1 MLCCPASD
9 GSGEMLY
16 KILRYIGI
24 PVLYLLFFPKVIGRK
39 NTKIKGRAMIVAN
52 HVSMWDP
59 LFISVVFKRQIFWM
73 GKIELFK
80 NAFAR
85 LFFHAVKAFPV
96 RRGEGDLPAIR
107 HAFKLLRDGK
117 LFGIFP
123 EGKRVKTGEMA
134 RFEPGTAMIA
144 LKNDAPVILVYIKGK
159 YKYFRRMKLIIGEP
173 IRLADYV
180 GSKTDPATVDAASR
194 FLENKLNDLKNTT
207 F

>member
-1 MLCCPASD
+1 
-9 GSGEMLY
+9 MLY

-24 PVLYLLFFPKVIGRK
+24 LVIYFLFFPKIIGKK
-39 NTKIKGRAMIVAN
+39 NTNIKGKAIIIAN
-52 HVSMWDP
+52 HISLWDP
-59 LFISVVFKRQIFWM
+59 IFISVVFKRQIFWM

-80 NAFAR
+80 SVPAR
-85 LFFHAVKAFPV
+85 IFFHIVKAFPV

-123 EGKRVKTGEMA
+123 EGKRVKTGELG

-144 LKNDAPVILVYIKGK
+144 LKNDAPIIPLYIKGK
-159 YKYFRRMKLIIGEP
+159 YKFFRRMKLIIGEP

-180 GSKTDPATVDAASR
+180 GSKTDPVTVEAASR
-194 FLENKLNDLKNTT
+194 FLEQKLNDLKNAT

>member
-1 MLCCPASD
+1 
-9 GSGEMLY
+9 MLY

-24 PVLYLLFFPKVIGRK
+24 LVIYFLFFPKIIGKK
-39 NTKIKGRAMIVAN
+39 NVNIKGKAIIIAN
-52 HVSMWDP
+52 HISLWDP
-59 LFISVVFKRQIFWM
+59 IFISVVFKRQIFWM

-80 NAFAR
+80 SVFAR
-85 LFFHAVKAFPV
+85 MFFHIVKAFPV

-134 RFEPGTAMIA
+134 KFEPGTAMIA
-144 LKNDAPVILVYIKGK
+144 LKNDAPIIPLYIKGK
-159 YKYFRRMKLIIGEP
+159 YKFFRRMKLIIGEP

-180 GSKTDPATVDAASR
+180 GSKTDPATVEAASR
-194 FLENKLNDLKNTT
+194 FLEEKLNDLKNAT

>member
-1 MLCCPASD
+1 
-9 GSGEMLY
+9 MLY
-16 KILRYIGI
+16 KVLRYIGI
-24 PVLYLLFFPKVIGRK
+24 LVIYFLFFPKTIGKK
-39 NTKIKGRAMIVAN
+39 NVNIKGKAIIIAN
-52 HVSMWDP
+52 HISLWDP
-59 LFISVVFKRQIFWM
+59 IFISVVFKRQIFWM

-80 NAFAR
+80 SVFAR
-85 LFFHAVKAFPV
+85 MFFHIVKAFPV

-134 RFEPGTAMIA
+134 KFEPGTAMIA
-144 LKNDAPVILVYIKGK
+144 LKNDAPIIPLYIKGK
-159 YKYFRRMKLIIGEP
+159 YKFFRRMKLIIGEP

-180 GSKTDPATVDAASR
+180 GSKTDPATVEAASR
-194 FLENKLNDLKNTT
+194 FLEEKLNDLKNAT